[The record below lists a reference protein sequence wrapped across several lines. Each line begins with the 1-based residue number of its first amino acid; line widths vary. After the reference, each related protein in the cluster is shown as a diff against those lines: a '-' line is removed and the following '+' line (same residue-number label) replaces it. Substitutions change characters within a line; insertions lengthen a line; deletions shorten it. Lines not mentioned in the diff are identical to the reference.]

1 MLILGVAR
9 LDSNKE
15 KRQLRIGAVHTREAQ
30 KKRENIYKKKGCWGE
45 VNHKAC
51 YQLLVASSCRHSW
64 KNHRISKEIPP
75 PHSDRSAPVHR
86 ERGG

>member
-30 KKRENIYKKKGCWGE
+30 KKRENIYKKKDAGE
-45 VNHKAC
+45 
-51 YQLLVASSCRHSW
+51 
-64 KNHRISKEIPP
+64 
-75 PHSDRSAPVHR
+75 RSITRLATNYW
-86 ERGG
+86 

>member
-30 KKRENIYKKKGCWGE
+30 KKRENIYKKKRMLGRG
-45 VNHKAC
+45 
-51 YQLLVASSCRHSW
+51 QSQGLLPTTGS
-64 KNHRISKEIPP
+64 
-75 PHSDRSAPVHR
+75 
-86 ERGG
+86 